1 MLSKFKSNAGISWGT
16 YKTISLQR
24 SRKTWLYERDITWY
38 YIEQMVPYHC
48 PSLRWRKRI
57 IAGGDKKTRL
67 RSKNARA
74 RERRPLKQLFF
85 QATKGPLLLKWHP
98 PPVHFWWLLRAPKGL
113 FSTLESLWLSPTTFF
128 LSVFGDLKA
137 GLKFTFIHS
146 ARVLGTWK
154 WLSMQTVPNLH

>member
-1 MLSKFKSNAGISWGT
+1 MISFKKSNRTGQSSKMLSKFKSNAGISWGT

-74 RERRPLKQLFF
+74 RERRPLKQLFSS
-85 QATKGPLLLKWHP
+85 QGTP
-98 PPVHFWWLLRAPKGL
+98 PPEMASSSCALLMAFKG
-113 FSTLESLWLSPTTFF
+113 SKGTFF
-128 LSVFGDLKA
+128 NFGKSLTLSNYF
-137 GLKFTFIHS
+137 
-146 ARVLGTWK
+146 
-154 WLSMQTVPNLH
+154 LS